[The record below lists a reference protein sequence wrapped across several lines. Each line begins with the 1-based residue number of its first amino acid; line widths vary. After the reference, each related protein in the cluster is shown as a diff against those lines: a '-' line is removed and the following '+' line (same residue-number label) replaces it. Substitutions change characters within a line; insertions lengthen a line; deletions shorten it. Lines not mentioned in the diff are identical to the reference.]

1 MMHERRR
8 RGVSAAGSGW
18 SAGKPGHRSGWSSRG
33 TAAVAAA
40 LAVGL
45 AACTGSTT
53 TLQSTTPIV
62 SQPSESAPTA
72 SALPGRTPASVQQ
85 SPTRTFTDRQLRFD
99 YDRSWV
105 ASTRPTGSTMST
117 PIVYLSSQPTHSP
130 CVTTS
135 LAGRGTRIDC
145 GSPISAL
152 DPGGVLISCYSAG
165 FPGARLSTQPGQP
178 TTVGGH
184 PAQLASG
191 APDAECVLLGGRR
204 SVDATIDPEDP
215 AAGSPLI
222 HMDACLSRPVQ
233 TAAVL
238 TMLRSVVFPTAPTAQ
253 GVAPATPTSSPT
265 TDELCRPLFEHRQPP
280 PSSGPLPATSTVV
293 AAGWCE
299 NYLGRDGVGI
309 QLRQSTGSV
318 AALNR
323 ALHERSVSTLPP
335 GISACAASATG
346 AILLEVL
353 DQRGRLLRPAWP
365 TTPCGPSATVS
376 RALAATA
383 FRIRPLP
390 GAARS

>member
-8 RGVSAAGSGW
+8 RAVSAAGSGW
-18 SAGKPGHRSGWSSRG
+18 SAGKPGRRSGWSSCR

-53 TLQSTTPIV
+53 KLQSTAPIV

-72 SALPGRTPASVQQ
+72 SALPGRASASVQQ

-117 PIVYLSSQPTHSP
+117 PIVYLSSQPTHNP

-135 LAGRGTRIDC
+135 LAGGGTRIDC

-152 DPGGVLISCYSAG
+152 DPGGALISWYSAG
-165 FPGARLSTQPGQP
+165 LPGARLSAQPGQP

-215 AAGSPLI
+215 GAGSPLI
-222 HMDACLSRPVQ
+222 HMDACLNQPAQ
-233 TAAVL
+233 TVAVL
-238 TMLRSVVFPTAPTAQ
+238 MMLRSVVFPTPPGELRVTS
-253 GVAPATPTSSPT
+253 ATPTFPT
-265 TDELCRPLFEHRQPP
+265 AADGLCQPLAEHRQPST
-280 PSSGPLPATSTVV
+280 SSGPLPAPSTVV
-293 AAGWCE
+293 AAGRCE
-299 NYLGRDGVGI
+299 NYLGRDGFGI
-309 QLRQSTGSV
+309 QFRQSTGSV

-323 ALHERSVSTLPP
+323 ALHEKSVSTLPP

-346 AILLEVL
+346 AILGVL
-353 DQRGRLLRPAWP
+353 DQRVRLLRPAWP
-365 TTPCGPSATVS
+365 TTPCGSSGEVS
-376 RALAATA
+376 SALAATA
-383 FRIRPLP
+383 YRIRPLP